1 MGGGPADSRR
11 TLLAPGL
18 EISRIVTGMWQVADQ
33 ERGGARLDPAA
44 AADAMDMYADVGL
57 TTFDIADHYGS
68 AEVIAGALAARRGDV
83 RFLTKWVPEPGVAG
97 AETVAAAV
105 GRALDR
111 LGTDRIDLLQ
121 FHAWNHADPSWLDCL
136 FELAE
141 HQAAGRIRHLGLTNC
156 DAVHLNM
163 AVRSGVPIVSNQV
176 CFSLLDRRAAGEMTG
191 VCRRHGVRLLAYG
204 TLAGGF
210 LSARWLGRPEPPIDK
225 SLTWSQ
231 MKYRRFIDEAGGWD
245 RFQGLLEVVARIAG
259 RLSGINHDVTLGL
272 AGEKR
277 PGAPKVASGLATE
290 SENPHVTSGFATE
303 KSESVSMANV
313 ACRYVLEQPAVAG
326 VIVGARLGERS
337 HIEDNLNLFRFS
349 LDDEARRDLDE
360 ALAALDPIPGDCGD
374 EYRRPPFLTASGD
387 LGHHL
392 THLPAP
398 YPVRRSGTADL
409 VSTGTPWEEMAGYSR
424 AVRRGRRIHVAGTT
438 ASHGGRVIGGRD
450 PAAQT
455 HFIIDKIEGA
465 LQSLGAGLEDVVRTR
480 VYIREGVDWEPVA
493 RAHGARFGR
502 IRPTN
507 TTVYAN
513 TIGED
518 LLVEIEVDAE
528 VG

>member
-1 MGGGPADSRR
+1 M
-11 TLLAPGL
+11 
-18 EISRIVTGMWQVADQ
+18 ADQ
-33 ERGGARLDPAA
+33 ERGGASLNPAA
-44 AADAMDMYADVGL
+44 AAGAMGMYAGAGL
-57 TTFDIADHYGS
+57 TTFDMADHYGS
-68 AEVIAGALAARRGDV
+68 AEVIAGALAANRDDV
-83 RFLTKWVPEPGVAG
+83 QFLTKWVPEPGVSSP
-97 AETVAAAV
+97 EMVAAAV

-121 FHAWNHADPSWLDCL
+121 FHAWNYADPSWLDCL

-141 HQAAGRIRHLGLTNC
+141 HQEAGRIRHLGLTNC
-156 DAVHLNM
+156 DAVHLDL

-176 CFSLLDRRAAGEMTG
+176 CFSLLDRRAAGPMTE
-191 VCRRHGVRLLAYG
+191 VCRWHGVGLLAYG

-210 LSARWLGRPEPPIDK
+210 LSERWLGRPEPPIDEA
-225 SLTWSQ
+225 LTWSQ

-245 RFQGLLEVVARIAG
+245 RFQGLLEVVARVAR
-259 RLSGINHDVTLGL
+259 RLSGDNPDVTLGL
-272 AGEKR
+272 
-277 PGAPKVASGLATE
+277 
-290 SENPHVTSGFATE
+290 
-303 KSESVSMANV
+303 ANV
-313 ACRYVLEQPAVAG
+313 ACRYVLEQPTVAG

-337 HIEDNLNLFRFS
+337 HVEDNLNLFRFA

-360 ALAALDPIPGDCGD
+360 ACAALDPITGDCGD

-387 LGHHL
+387 LSHHL
-392 THLPAP
+392 TDLPEP
-398 YPVRRSGTADL
+398 YPVRRSGAADL

-424 AVRRGRRIHVAGTT
+424 AVRRGGRIHVAGTT
-438 ASHGGRVIGGRD
+438 ASHGSRVIGGRD

-502 IRPTN
+502 IRPAN

-513 TIGED
+513 TIGEE
-518 LLVEIEVDAE
+518 LLVEIEAE
-528 VG
+528 AEMS